1 MCVYCAIGD
10 LTFKVEGLTFNDEGL
25 PGNFR
30 PFVVEKAEELLFRLR
45 VTEDGLPGF
54 RDIGIPGEWRLVHVD
69 KGEEADMPRLEIY
82 KGEKGWLILMA
93 MTRDG
98 EVCAEL
104 EASSDFAEAKLLIG
118 DRKIGDRIVEG
129 ERDSGLP
136 GYRYSDMRNFA
147 INNATMLLFA
157 FTALKY
163 RALEMHASVV
173 VKGDRDTGLPGYRD
187 TDTKERGFLFLG
199 KSGTGKSTHSRLWM
213 EAFEDA
219 WLLNDDNP
227 VVRLEDDGVWVYGSP
242 WSGKTPCYKNAR
254 ARVGAFVRLHQA
266 AENSIEKARP
276 SKAYIDVYSS
286 CSGLKFMPEVR
297 DEMYNVISEVMKTVN
312 VFELD
317 CLPNVDAALLC
328 AAMCNV

>member
-1 MCVYCAIGD
+1 M
-10 LTFKVEGLTFNDEGL
+10 
-25 PGNFR
+25 
-30 PFVVEKAEELLFRLR
+30 
-45 VTEDGLPGF
+45 
-54 RDIGIPGEWRLVHVD
+54 D

-98 EVCAEL
+98 EVCARL
-104 EASSDFAEAKLLIG
+104 QADANFANATLAVK
-118 DRKIGDRIVEG
+118 G

-163 RALEMHASVV
+163 KALEMHASVV

-286 CSGLKFMPEVR
+286 CSGLKFIEEVR
-297 DEMYNVISEVMKTVN
+297 DELYGVIARVVESVP

-317 CLPNVDAALLC
+317 CLPNVDAARLC

>member
-10 LTFKVEGLTFNDEGL
+10 LTFKVEGLTFNEEGL

-98 EVCAEL
+98 EVCARL
-104 EASSDFAEAKLLIG
+104 QADANFASATLA
-118 DRKIGDRIVEG
+118 VEG

-297 DEMYNVISEVMKTVN
+297 DELYGVIARVVESVP

-317 CLPNVDAALLC
+317 CLPNVDAARLC

>member
-1 MCVYCAIGD
+1 MCTYCAVGG
-10 LTFKVEGLTFNDEGL
+10 LAFKVEGLAFSEV
-25 PGNFR
+25 PGNYQ
-30 PFVVEKAEELLFRLR
+30 PFVVEKADELLFTLR
-45 VTEDGLPGF
+45 VCEQS
-54 RDIGIPGEWRLVHVD
+54 GEWKVESGEWELVHED
-69 KGEEADMPRLEIY
+69 KVEEDMPRLEIY
-82 KGEKGWLILMA
+82 KKSDGWVILTA
-93 MTRDG
+93 MYRD
-98 EVCAEL
+98 AEICSKL
-104 EASSDFAEAKLLIG
+104 EASSDFAEATLVINGENG
-118 DRKIGDRIVEG
+118 DASLNGAVRE
-129 ERDSGLP
+129 
-136 GYRYSDMRNFA
+136 FA

-163 RALEMHASVV
+163 RALEMHASVT
-173 VKGDRDTGLPGYRD
+173 VKDDRGY
-187 TDTKERGFLFLG
+187 LFLG

-297 DEMYNVISEVMKTVN
+297 DELYGVIARVVESVP

-317 CLPNVDAALLC
+317 CLPNTEAAQVC

>member
-1 MCVYCAIGD
+1 MCVYCAIGE
-10 LTFKVEGLTFNDEGL
+10 LAFSLEFRVESLEEV
-25 PGNFR
+25 PRNFR

-54 RDIGIPGEWRLVHVD
+54 RDIGIPDDRRLEIGDRKLVHVD

-98 EVCAEL
+98 EVCARL
-104 EASSDFAEAKLLIG
+104 QADANFASATLAVK
-118 DRKIGDRIVEG
+118 G

-163 RALEMHASVV
+163 RALEMHASVT
-173 VKGDRDTGLPGYRD
+173 VKDDRGY
-187 TDTKERGFLFLG
+187 LFLG

-266 AENSIEKARP
+266 AQNSIEKARP

-286 CSGLKFMPEVR
+286 CSGLKFIEEVR
-297 DEMYNVISEVMKTVN
+297 DELYGVIARVVESVP

-317 CLPNVDAALLC
+317 CLPNTEAAQVC

>member
-1 MCVYCAIGD
+1 MCVYCAIGALAFGVD
-10 LTFKVEGLTFNDEGL
+10 CLKLPDNFK
-25 PGNFR
+25 
-30 PFVVEKAEELLFRLR
+30 PFIAEKPASLLFQLR
-45 VTEDGLPGF
+45 VKVCSEPLTATDDCTLLHLDES
-54 RDIGIPGEWRLVHVD
+54 
-69 KGEEADMPRLEIY
+69 EEDMPRLEIY
-82 KGEKGWLILMA
+82 KKNGGWVLLTA
-93 MTRDG
+93 MYSTAPICSRLVTDDNFSN
-98 EVCAEL
+98 AEL
-104 EASSDFAEAKLLIG
+104 EIIDDSPA
-118 DRKIGDRIVEG
+118 V
-129 ERDSGLP
+129 RD
-136 GYRYSDMRNFA
+136 FA

-157 FTALKY
+157 FTALQYK
-163 RALEMHASVV
+163 ALELHASVT
-173 VKGDRDTGLPGYRD
+173 VKDDRGY
-187 TDTKERGFLFLG
+187 LFLG

-312 VFELD
+312 VYELN
-317 CLPNVDAALLC
+317 CLPNVEAAQLC

>member
-1 MCVYCAIGD
+1 MCTYCAIGE
-10 LTFKVEGLTFNDEGL
+10 LAFSLEFRVESLEEV
-25 PGNFR
+25 PRNFR

-54 RDIGIPGEWRLVHVD
+54 RDIGIPDDRRLEIGDRKLVHVD

-98 EVCAEL
+98 EVCARL
-104 EASSDFAEAKLLIG
+104 QADANFASATLAVK
-118 DRKIGDRIVEG
+118 G

-163 RALEMHASVV
+163 RALEMHASVT
-173 VKGDRDTGLPGYRD
+173 VKDDRGY
-187 TDTKERGFLFLG
+187 LFLG

-266 AENSIEKARP
+266 AQNSIEKARP

-286 CSGLKFMPEVR
+286 CSGLKFIEEVR
-297 DEMYNVISEVMKTVN
+297 DELYGVIARVVESVP

-317 CLPNVDAALLC
+317 CLPNTEAAQVC

>member
-1 MCVYCAIGD
+1 MGRTGIDFRRMCVYCAIGD
-10 LTFKVEGLTFNDEGL
+10 LTFKVEGLTFNEEGL

-45 VTEDGLPGF
+45 ITEDGLPGF
-54 RDIGIPGEWRLVHVD
+54 RDIGIPDDRRLEIGDRKLVHVD

-82 KGEKGWLILMA
+82 KDEKGWLILMA

-98 EVCAEL
+98 EVCARL
-104 EASSDFAEAKLLIG
+104 QADANFANATLA
-118 DRKIGDRIVEG
+118 VEG

-163 RALEMHASVV
+163 RALEMHASVT
-173 VKGDRDTGLPGYRD
+173 VKDDRGY
-187 TDTKERGFLFLG
+187 LFLG

-266 AENSIEKARP
+266 AQNSIEKARP

-297 DEMYNVISEVMKTVN
+297 DELYGVIARVVESVP

-317 CLPNVDAALLC
+317 CLPNVDAARLC

>member
-1 MCVYCAIGD
+1 M
-10 LTFKVEGLTFNDEGL
+10 
-25 PGNFR
+25 
-30 PFVVEKAEELLFRLR
+30 
-45 VTEDGLPGF
+45 
-54 RDIGIPGEWRLVHVD
+54 HVD

-98 EVCAEL
+98 EVCARL
-104 EASSDFAEAKLLIG
+104 QADANFANATLAVK
-118 DRKIGDRIVEG
+118 G

-163 RALEMHASVV
+163 RALEMHASVT
-173 VKGDRDTGLPGYRD
+173 VKDDRGY
-187 TDTKERGFLFLG
+187 LFLG

-297 DEMYNVISEVMKTVN
+297 DELYGVIARVVESVP

-317 CLPNVDAALLC
+317 CLPNTEAAQVC